1 MDQVLESKQAEGV
14 AALLSYNARML
25 EQHKQL
31 RCFQFFTDGTLDDP
45 AKRELFMTCLQ
56 ALARHFQ
63 TVIFMRQAHCV
74 DERYAS
80 IFRRH
85 LQEEIG
91 HDEIL
96 RKDRGRADD
105 LWDPVIEAVGAWF
118 ASSMS
123 TMDNIEK
130 TAVVHLVL
138 ESSGAHMGSLSR
150 RTMPRYGSAKYFEL
164 HDEVDD
170 SHVAVALD
178 PIRKQPPETLER
190 LRVVVDQAWQMMNTW
205 GDRVASIVLGAV
217 PVLR

>member
-1 MDQVLESKQAEGV
+1 MDSKQAESV
-14 AALLSYNARML
+14 EALLAYNAAML
-25 EQHKQL
+25 EKHKQL

-45 AKRELFMTCLQ
+45 TKRELFLTCLQ

-63 TVIFMRQAHCV
+63 TVIFTRQAHCV
-74 DERYAS
+74 DERYAA

-85 LQEEIG
+85 LHEEIG

-105 LWDPVIEAVGAWF
+105 LWDPVIEGVGAWF

-150 RTMPRYGSAKYFEL
+150 KTMPRYGSAKYFEL

-170 SHVAVALD
+170 SHVAVALE
-178 PIRKQPPETLER
+178 PIRKQPLETLER
-190 LRVVVDQAWQMMNTW
+190 LHVVVEQGWQMMNTW
-205 GDRVASIVLGAV
+205 GDRVASIVLGTV
-217 PVLR
+217 PELR